1 MIVVD
6 GPLLMSQNQ
15 AIRESRYVGSA
26 LIVSR
31 DKTIASLTIS
41 ALSKYAISADVCLKE
56 ELPRRISRSR
66 YELLVIDWESDVAAM
81 EVLDTVRSAPSMRT
95 AVVLAIVPNSGK
107 ASEASAIGAHFVLQP
122 PISRVALDNV
132 IRAAFG
138 LIVRERR
145 RYFRCPIDISVIAH
159 RRTEGAWQGR
169 LANISEGGMCILP
182 PVSLRP
188 GEHLTVEFV
197 LPSSS
202 AEISAECDVQWAD
215 AEGRVGLQFER
226 ISPQAKSDLQH
237 WLTQQLDA
245 VLRPTLSRLGY
256 RNS

>member
-1 MIVVD
+1 M
-6 GPLLMSQNQ
+6 PQNQ
-15 AIRESRYVGSA
+15 GIRESRYVGSA
-26 LIVSR
+26 LIVTS

-41 ALSKYAISADVCLKE
+41 ALSKFAIAADVCLNE
-56 ELPRRISRSR
+56 ELPKRISRTR
-66 YELLVIDWESDVAAM
+66 YELVVIDWQSDMAARDM
-81 EVLDTVRSAPSMRT
+81 VDIVRSAPSMRT
-95 AVVLAIVPNSGK
+95 AVVLAIVANDGT
-107 ASEASAIGAHFVLQP
+107 ASQASATGVHFVLQP
-122 PISRVALDNV
+122 PLSRGALDNV

-145 RYFRCPIDISVIAH
+145 RYFRCPIDIGLIAH

-169 LANISEGGMCILP
+169 LANISEGGMCIFP

-188 GEHLTVEFV
+188 GEHLSVEFV

-226 ISPQAKSDLQH
+226 ISPAAKSDLQH
-237 WLTQQLDA
+237 WLTQQLDSL
-245 VLRPTLSRLGY
+245 LRPTLSRLG
-256 RNS
+256 RQ

>member
-1 MIVVD
+1 
-6 GPLLMSQNQ
+6 MSQNQ
-15 AIRESRYVGSA
+15 AIRESRHVASA
-26 LIVSR
+26 LIVTS
-31 DKTIASLTIS
+31 DETVASLAIS
-41 ALSKYAISADVCLKE
+41 ALSKYAITAEVCLKE
-56 ELPRRISRSR
+56 ELAKRISRSR
-66 YELLVIDWESDVAAM
+66 YELVVIDWESEVVARDVVDA
-81 EVLDTVRSAPSMRT
+81 VRSAPSMRT
-95 AVVLAIVPNSGK
+95 AVVLAMVPNTEKGNQ
-107 ASEASAIGAHFVLQP
+107 ASATGVHFVLQP
-122 PISRVALDNV
+122 PISRVALDSV

-159 RRTEGAWQGR
+159 RRTEGAWKGR

-188 GEHLTVEFV
+188 GEQLSVEFV

-226 ISPQAKSDLQH
+226 ISPGAKSDLQH
-237 WLTQQLDA
+237 WLAEQLD
-245 VLRPTLSRLGY
+245 VLLRPTFSRLGY